1 MGVKHFKQY
10 KANVENMGGEMTNPP
25 WDGVGQY
32 EAFPNLSGG
41 SPGGGGYTPPVAPN
55 PTFIPPSYTNNDA
68 GALKI
73 YLSSAENTQFER
85 DGNNI
90 GIGVS
95 VIDTFAPSSTFGSS
109 RTYRAISNN
118 KTTVN
123 YFTVSV
129 SKKYSYT
136 ADLKFD
142 NLNLNINPYSSM
154 FGGMGGN
161 SGFSGLSEYGTYNN
175 SFNYNYKPAL
185 TTNDVLFTEVI
196 AIQEFTLNDDGIYD
210 SSERRL
216 DSTSGTINL
225 EFKFKEIEIL
235 NNLPA
240 LPLVPQ
246 PVINYEIGF
255 SSNFK
260 NELGEILKLNYE
272 ILSNSDEKVD
282 SGAIKLV
289 DGNTNNKSINKSVL
303 ENAYI
308 NLSIVGDIS
317 AAYLYKNIYYA
328 SLTIAQNSP
337 EGDYSKWKSVGKAFR
352 LTGKEL
358 SSGIVVIAILEKEIN
373 VAAPVIMVS
382 DTKYNIQVKD
392 SDLEKEVK
400 ISFRTEN
407 ADEVVAYT
415 STDKYILTKADVGY
429 VTLYFQKDF
438 NEVYGT
444 KKVILT
450 PTSKLYGTGERVEIL
465 ITFTAINDYPSI
477 TQVLFP
483 EAIDVPSFS
492 DLQIEWEVEYNT
504 FATSFVDVFLLLKNK
519 TKVGLFEKL
528 APNGSFK
535 INLRNLADR
544 FPQWNGSDN
553 ISLYLLPRNNGG
565 SEALIGNEY
574 EIVTQIFY
582 PSIYLDED
590 SIKKS
595 IYDAFINKL
604 SFIEPSKDSK
614 YLTHLA
620 NFDNNEQILVSSYEE
635 DNWTL
640 SSKRKDALGNELVD
654 KEVKSVILKLYSPI
668 PANINENSTF
678 WITKLMSNPL
688 IETIILNEQDT
699 LKCPPI
705 KGPNF
710 NIEVDFTTGKST
722 GYESLDN
729 LILSSSTSTNNL
741 VTTYLSSSLS
751 YQNDLNIDYASG
763 SNPLEGYLWD
773 NFVHFSSATERL
785 DNFIY
790 KVQLIEKYEQLITSA
805 STNYTGGPSG
815 SYVNELVS
823 KQEVGK
829 QLMKKNQILQGFD
842 GFETFLYTSSSY
854 TSDTGSLSLTW
865 PHDISGNRLYHTNTN
880 VTNWYASASVA
891 AETFDLEN
899 PNWIMNNV
907 PTFINDVENSES
919 FHLLLNMLAH
929 HFDVIYYYTKA
940 IENGR
945 GLGYKSKN
953 GVPDKLLFDVLKSFN
968 WDAKNLADDAK
979 LWEYVFGVDS
989 EGTTTNIS
997 PAKERTFEIWRR
1009 IANNL
1014 PYLLKHKGTRRGIY
1028 ALLSCYGIPSSN
1040 LSILEFG
1047 GPEVTDI
1054 SKSKLVMD
1062 NITTAL
1068 NMISG
1073 SYIEFEWKNTE
1084 RNRKPDTIEFFVK
1097 PYTSGNY
1104 NIISGSGGMILNLS
1118 GSTDSN
1124 YGVVTLNYSGSAISS
1139 SLLPIFNNR
1148 FFGIGV
1154 SREVSGSYHNF
1165 ELNIRQSDKERT
1177 IFQQSYSSSILAVSS
1192 SWNNGSY
1199 IRMGNNFTGSVDEF
1213 RLWSTPLQKERFY
1226 EHVSFP
1232 EMINGNHISS
1242 STDDLYF
1249 RLDFEYPKNLN
1260 RTYGTSSLIN
1270 VDTNMYFSSSLTRN
1284 DYEDGNTQTIY
1295 SLNPSAS
1302 FTASAYGFNSI
1313 TTYPYQF
1320 EPIDRSVV
1328 LEIPDVGSTRYST
1341 NKVRFEEQYTINGKN
1356 VSEGVDLSSKHR
1368 ATKKAFDQS
1377 PVDSNRVG
1385 LFFSPTKELNID
1397 IAKSLGGVNL
1407 DNYIGDPGDR
1417 YKSNYKRLDN
1427 LRNYYFQRFDGRDI
1441 YAYINLIKLYE
1452 KSMFEDIKKMLP
1464 ARVKATTGLLIE
1476 PHILERSKI
1485 SHKKPVAED
1494 YQKDVTIHFSDT
1506 TILIADNAQMEVVV
1520 DSNLGENL
1528 SGENEQ
1534 FETLITDTTIDQITA
1549 DTYQYDS
1556 LINTNDNFVL
1566 ESDEYQQYT
1575 TIDAGLGEPTIQT
1588 EIDLINSNIIVGQ
1601 TDYETIGFGIY
1612 SQSGSAIRTYYDANR
1627 NILKERIRVNLVTE
1641 QKRRDILKY
1650 KTTINGIGD
1659 PRNGYILTSSVYT
1672 ETSLNIQPFSGS
1684 TPPIVSGNI
1693 IDVKPVSG
1701 YLRTHFKNTSDL
1713 TRGMENSFFKG
1724 SKNTAATTLD
1734 GSEPIETFTSNPN
1747 TLKVSKA
1754 GRDANEPILEV
1765 E

>member
-1 MGVKHFKQY
+1 MGVKHFRQY
-10 KANVENMGGEMTNPP
+10 KANAEDMGGEMTNPP

-41 SPGGGGYTPPVAPN
+41 STGGGGYTPPVAPN
-55 PTFIPPSYTNNDA
+55 TNYVPPSYTSSDA
-68 GALKI
+68 GTLKI
-73 YLSSAENTQFER
+73 YLASAENAQFER
-85 DGNNI
+85 DGSNI
-90 GIGVS
+90 GIGLSIV
-95 VIDTFAPSSTFGSS
+95 DTFAPSSTFGSS

-118 KTTVN
+118 KTSEN

-129 SKKYSYT
+129 SKKYSYSQ
-136 ADLKFD
+136 DLTFA
-142 NLNLNINPYSSM
+142 NLDLNINPFSSM

-161 SGFSGLSEYGTYNN
+161 NGFSGLSQYGTYNN
-175 SFNYNYKPAL
+175 SFNYNYKPSL

-196 AIQEFTLNDDGIYD
+196 SIQEFTLMGDGIY
-210 SSERRL
+210 SSTERRL

-225 EFKFKEIEIL
+225 EFKFKTIAKQD
-235 NNLPA
+235 NLPTDPIA
-240 LPLVPQ
+240 PFPL
-246 PVINYEIGF
+246 INYEIGF

-260 NELGEILKLNYE
+260 NELGEILKLNYD
-272 ILSNSDEKVD
+272 IINTSDEKVD
-282 SGAIKLV
+282 YGTVSLK
-289 DGNTNNKSINKSVL
+289 DGNTNNKSIGRITL
-303 ENAYI
+303 ENAYV
-308 NLSIVGDIS
+308 NLAITGDIPAS
-317 AAYLYKNIYYA
+317 YLYKNVYYA
-328 SLTIAQNSP
+328 PLTVAQNSP
-337 EGDYSKWKSVGKAFR
+337 EGDYSKWYSVGKAFR

-358 SSGIVVIAILEKEIN
+358 SSGIVVVAILEKEIN
-373 VAAPVIMVS
+373 VAAPMIMVS
-382 DTKYNIQVKD
+382 ETQYNVQVKD

-400 ISFRTEN
+400 IAFRTEN
-407 ADEVVAYT
+407 TDDVIAYT
-415 STDKYILTKADVGY
+415 STDKYISTKADVGY

-483 EAIDVPSFS
+483 ESIDVPSFS
-492 DLQIEWEVEYNT
+492 DLQIEWEIEYNT
-504 FATSFVDVFLLLKNK
+504 FATSFVDVFLLAKDK
-519 TKVGLFEKL
+519 TRIGLAEKL
-528 APNGSFK
+528 PANGSFK
-535 INLRNLADR
+535 INLRTLAEKY
-544 FPQWNGSDN
+544 PTWNGSDN
-553 ISLYLLPRNNGG
+553 VSLYLIPKNNGG
-565 SEALIGNEY
+565 AETLIGNEY
-574 EIVTQIFY
+574 EVVTQVFY
-582 PSIYLDED
+582 PSIYLDEN

-604 SFIEPSKDSK
+604 SFIEPEKDSK

-620 NFDNNEQILVSSYEE
+620 NFGNDEQILISSYEQ

-640 SSKRKDALGNELVD
+640 SSKKKDELGNEIVD
-654 KEVKSVILKLYSPI
+654 KEVKSVILKLYSPV

-688 IETIILNEQDT
+688 IETIILNEQDS

-722 GYESLDN
+722 TYESLDN
-729 LILSSSTSTNNL
+729 LILSSSTSANSL

-751 YQNDLNIDYASG
+751 YQSDLNIDYSSG

-785 DNFIY
+785 DNFVY
-790 KVQLIEKYEQLITSA
+790 KVQLIEKYEELIVSA

-815 SYVNELVS
+815 SYVNALVS
-823 KQEVGK
+823 KQEVEK
-829 QLMKKNQILQGFD
+829 QTMKKNQILQGFD
-842 GFETFLYTSSSY
+842 GFETFLYTSSS
-854 TSDTGSLSLTW
+854 LSW
-865 PHDISGNRLYHTNTN
+865 PHDISGNRLHHTNTN

-899 PNWIMNNV
+899 PNWVMNNI

-989 EGTTTNIS
+989 EGTTKNIS
-997 PAKERTFEIWRR
+997 PAKQRTYEVWRR

-1047 GPEVTDI
+1047 GPEVTDV
-1054 SKSKLVMD
+1054 SKTKLVMD

-1068 NMISG
+1068 NMKSG
-1073 SYIEFEWKNTE
+1073 SYVEFEWKNTE

-1104 NIISGSGGMILNLS
+1104 NIISGSSGVIVNLS

-1124 YGVVTLNYSGSAISS
+1124 YGVVTLNYGGVSLTSS
-1139 SLLPIFNNR
+1139 VLPIFNNR

-1165 ELNIRQSDKERT
+1165 ELNIRQADKEKT
-1177 IFQQSYSSSILAVSS
+1177 IFQQSYSSSILAASS
-1192 SWNNGSY
+1192 NWNNGSY
-1199 IRMGNNFTGSVDEF
+1199 IRLGNNFTGSVDEF

-1232 EMINGNHISS
+1232 EMINGNHVSS

-1249 RLDFEYPKNLN
+1249 RLDFEYPKDIA
-1260 RTYGTSSLIN
+1260 TTSSFIN
-1270 VDTNMYFSSSLTRN
+1270 VDTNVYFSSSLNRN
-1284 DYEDGNTQTIY
+1284 DYEEGNTETIY

-1302 FTASAYGFNSI
+1302 FTASAYGFTSI

-1341 NKVRFEEQYTINGKN
+1341 NKVRFEEQYTMNGKN

-1377 PVDSNRVG
+1377 PTDSNRVG

-1407 DNYIGDPGDR
+1407 DNYIGDPSDR
-1417 YKSNYKRLDN
+1417 YKSNYKRLDD

-1476 PHILERSKI
+1476 PHILERSKVG
-1485 SHKKPVAED
+1485 HKKPVAED
-1494 YQKDVTIHFSDT
+1494 YQKDAFIHFSDT
-1506 TILIADNAQMEVVV
+1506 TLLVADNSQLEVVV

-1549 DTYQYDS
+1549 NNYQYDS

-1566 ESDEYQQYT
+1566 ESDAYQQYT
-1575 TIDAGLGEPTIQT
+1575 TIDAGLGEATIQS
-1588 EIDLINSNIIVGQ
+1588 EIDLVNSNIIVGQ
-1601 TDYETIGFGIY
+1601 TDYETIGFGLY

-1627 NILKERIRVNLVTE
+1627 NIVKERIRVNLVTE
-1641 QKRRDILKY
+1641 QKTREILKY
-1650 KTTINGIGD
+1650 KTTINGTGD
-1659 PRNGYILTSSVYT
+1659 PRDGYVLTSSVYT

-1684 TPPIVSGNI
+1684 TPPVVSGNI

-1713 TRGMENSFFKG
+1713 TKGLENSFFKG

-1734 GSEPIETFTSNPN
+1734 GSSPIETFTTNPN